1 MKRLIVMAMVLGGL
15 AGCNLKSV
23 PEATKEAYD
32 RWHETRARILY
43 GVALQHFKVGQL
55 DKARVKASEALA
67 LDEDFIEGRVLLA
80 KIYIEQGEYS
90 LAIRGLTRVNKDVP
104 ESAEVLY
111 LLGVAQEKAGRLDE
125 ALTSYRR
132 SQALDVSGSEAV
144 KAAAEVLAA
153 QGRTHDA
160 QVYIETYL
168 SPGCN
173 DPGLYEL
180 AGRLAVMR
188 KDYSRAASYYREAL
202 DLDYKNTRYAESL
215 VKAQFFA
222 RQYPEAMEGLNGL
235 AQSPDYEPGG
245 WVFTM
250 LGDCYMA
257 MGRSF
262 HARDAYQRATE
273 ISPSNSGVWSN
284 LAKAAL
290 AMKDLPRAIVSAR
303 HAHML
308 DSACLEATILLGYAL
323 LRDGQVSPS
332 LDVLKQGAA
341 RHPDSPELRCVLG
354 RAHAA
359 GGNKAEAM
367 RCYAAA
373 LRIDPA
379 NALARELLDGGSA
392 PRKLSIVE

>member
-23 PEATKEAYD
+23 PEARKEAYS
-32 RWHETRARILY
+32 RWYGARARILY
-43 GVALQHFKVGQL
+43 GVALEHFKVGQL

-67 LDEDFIEGRVLLA
+67 LDEDFVEGRLLLA
-80 KIYIEQGEYS
+80 KIYIEQGDHS

-132 SQALDVSGSEAV
+132 SQALDGSDLEAV

-153 QGRTHDA
+153 QGRTYEA
-160 QVYIETYL
+160 QVYVETYL

-188 KDYSRAASYYREAL
+188 KDYPRAASHYQEAL
-202 DLDYKNTRYAESL
+202 DLDHKNTRYAEAL
-215 VKAQFFA
+215 VEARFFA
-222 RQYPEAMEGLNGL
+222 RQYPQAMEGLNGL
-235 AQSPDYEPGG
+235 VQSPDYEPGD

-257 MGRSF
+257 MGRSSRA
-262 HARDAYQRATE
+262 HDAYQRATE

-284 LAKAAL
+284 LTKAAL
-290 AMKDLPRAIVSAR
+290 AMKDLPRAVLSAR
-303 HAHML
+303 HAHTL

-332 LDVLKQGAA
+332 LDVLKQGAV

-359 GGNKAEAM
+359 DGNKAEAM

-373 LRIDPA
+373 LRIDPT
-379 NALARELLDGGSA
+379 NVLARELLDGGSA